1 MNLRKVL
8 QCYGWSKSF
17 SLVKINPR
25 SRGRLRSIRSVMLAA
40 ALLPL
45 AAAAQTN
52 CNEGAGTLVNEQ
64 PKEISTDAIIQK
76 FTARESFFKEAQ
88 THYTFNQDVSVQTL
102 AGNDVD
108 GEFRRVSNISF
119 KTGKRVE
126 YVTFAPQ
133 SSLRRISLEREDFED
148 IDGFSSFVLTSE
160 SAPKYNFLYAGRQKV
175 DDIDTYVFDVAP
187 KQLEPGRRFFQ
198 GRIWVDDRDILIVK
212 TCGKS
217 VPDKAPPK
225 KEKKKKKLKRGQI
238 PEENITPTMVTYREL
253 IDGKYWFPTYVRS
266 DETLH
271 FIYGD
276 EVHVREVIRYT
287 KYKRAD
293 AVTPANAV
301 VEAKQP

>member
-1 MNLRKVL
+1 MNLLKVL
-8 QCYGWSKSF
+8 
-17 SLVKINPR
+17 
-25 SRGRLRSIRSVMLAA
+25 LRITILMAA

-45 AAAAQTN
+45 AASAQTN
-52 CNEGAGTLVNEQ
+52 CNEGAGPLVNEQ
-64 PKEISTDAIIQK
+64 PKGITTDAMIQK
-76 FTARESFFKEAQ
+76 FTARESFFREAQ
-88 THYTFNQDVSVQTL
+88 IHYTFNQDVSVQTL

-108 GEFRRVSNISF
+108 GEFRRVSDISF

-133 SSLRRISLEREDFED
+133 SSLRRISLEKEDFDD
-148 IDGFSSFVLTSE
+148 IDGFSNFVLTSE
-160 SAPKYNFLYAGRQKV
+160 SASKYNFLYAGRQKV

-187 KQLEPGRRFFQ
+187 KQLEPGKRFFQ

-212 TCGKS
+212 TCGKN
-217 VPDKAPPK
+217 VPDKAPPA
-225 KEKKKKKLKRGQI
+225 KEKKKKKKLKRGQI

-253 IDGKYWFPTYVRS
+253 IDGKYWFPTYVRA

-271 FIYGD
+271 FTYGD
-276 EVHVREVIRYT
+276 EIHVREVIRYT

-293 AVTPANAV
+293 ASTSGNAV